1 MAVTKISL
9 GRQTDLN
16 ANSNKITSVTDPS
29 NPQDA
34 ATKNYVDGL
43 IASADA
49 VIYKGVIDCSANP
62 NYPAADAGWLYK
74 VSVAGK
80 IGGAS
85 GPNVEAGDT
94 LLCTAD
100 GTASGNQATVGAF
113 WDIIQVNIDG
123 AVTGPASATSD
134 DFATFNGTT
143 GKIIKDSGW
152 SRDTDVTLAANSD
165 NKIATQKAVKAYV
178 DANALTSANFIVRET
193 PSGSINGS
201 NVTFVL
207 ANTPVVGTE
216 EVFLNGLLQE
226 PGAGNDYTI
235 STATITYLTAP
246 STGDRLRVSYRK

>member
-1 MAVTKISL
+1 MATTKISL

-16 ANSNKITSVTDPS
+16 ANSNKITLVTDPS

-43 IASADA
+43 IAASDA
-49 VIYKGVIDCSANP
+49 VVYKGVIDCSANP
-62 NYPAADAGWLYK
+62 NYPAADAGHLYK

-94 LLCTAD
+94 LLCTTD
-100 GTASGNQATVGAF
+100 GTASGTQAAVGAN

-123 AVTGPASATSD
+123 AVTGPVSAVSD

-143 GKIIKDSGW
+143 GKIVKDSGF
-152 SRDTDVTLAANSD
+152 SRTIDGTLAGNSD
-165 NKIATQKAVKAYV
+165 VLIPSEKAVKTYV
-178 DANALTSANFIVRET
+178 DTNALSSANFIIRET
-193 PSGSINGS
+193 PSGSVNGS
-201 NVTFVL
+201 NVIFTL
-207 ANTPVVGTE
+207 ANTPVSGTE

-235 STATITYLTAP
+235 STGTITYLTAP
-246 STGDRLRVSYRK
+246 ATGDRLRVSYRK